1 MRIVPAGQFKAKCL
15 AILDEVQQT
24 GEPVLI
30 TKRGK
35 PVARVVGLAEAE
47 SKMEKPED
55 IFGALKGLISVTGD
69 LGDLVDPIVPLEDWD
84 ILKEDWSPFPSE

>member
-15 AILDEVQQT
+15 AILDEVQET

-35 PVARVVGLAEAE
+35 PVARLVGAEE
-47 SKMEKPED
+47 SGGKTEKPED
-55 IFGALKGLISVTGD
+55 IFGALRGLITVTGD
-69 LGDLVDPIVPLEDWD
+69 LGDLVDPIVPAEDWD
-84 ILKEDWSPFPSE
+84 MLKDDWSPFPKK